1 MNAAKPD
8 RSASLWDGTLPSG
21 LPKSPSLSPRPS
33 PLGRG
38 RIVLR
43 QTDDSVLSF
52 GRRTRFDRL
61 PREKALSLRERT
73 RARGKRTSRRE
84 FFRTAAA
91 GSLAALALPAAWP
104 FGPTARAAEAPS
116 WRMRLALSS
125 VMFGELPIEQVCA
138 RAAALGFEGLDIWC
152 PFGRCRH
159 LDDVDKRL
167 GGEGLK
173 ELLARHKLSLCSF
186 SVYGVGFPRYA
197 KLIGAFGGGVAVRES
212 AYGKFKPEE
221 LTTRMRGFFEQ
232 LKPVIDQAGQV
243 KARLAIENHGDA
255 LLSTLD
261 SFKAFTDLNPAPAQ
275 VGLAL
280 APYHLQTIKAPIEEA
295 IALCGSQ
302 LLFFY
307 AWQNAPDFKQLP
319 GLGTTD
325 FKPWL
330 KALAKISYPGYV
342 NPFMHGEPSADEME
356 KAVAQSRD
364 YLKRC
369 HREALAG

>member
-1 MNAAKPD
+1 MNITP
-8 RSASLWDGTLPSG
+8 SSTLGT
-21 LPKSPSLSPRPS
+21 
-33 PLGRG
+33 
-38 RIVLR
+38 
-43 QTDDSVLSF
+43 Q
-52 GRRTRFDRL
+52 
-61 PREKALSLRERT
+61 
-73 RARGKRTSRRE
+73 SRRR
-84 FFRTAAA
+84 FLHTAAA

-104 FGPTARAAEAPS
+104 FGTHAQAAEGSP

-173 ELLARHKLSLCSF
+173 DLLAKHKLRLCSF
-186 SVYGVGFPRYA
+186 SVYSVGFARYA
-197 KLIGAFGGGVAVRES
+197 KLISAFGGGVAVRES
-212 AYGKFKPEE
+212 AYGKLKPEE

-232 LKPVIDQAGQV
+232 LKPLIDQAGQA

-255 LLSTLD
+255 LLCTLD

-280 APYHLQTIKAPIEEA
+280 APYHLQSIKASVEDA
-295 IALCGSQ
+295 IAICGSQ

-319 GLGTTD
+319 GLGATD

-330 KALAKISYPGYV
+330 KALAKINYAGYV

-356 KAVAQSRD
+356 KAVAQSCD

-369 HREALAG
+369 QREALAG